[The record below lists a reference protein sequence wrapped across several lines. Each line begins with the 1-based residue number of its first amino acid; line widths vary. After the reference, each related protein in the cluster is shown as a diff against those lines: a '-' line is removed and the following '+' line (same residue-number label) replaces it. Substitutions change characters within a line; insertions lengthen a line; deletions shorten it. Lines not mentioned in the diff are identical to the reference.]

1 MRELTE
7 PYKMTVPG
15 FNYGYCENCHKHVD
29 EYFVL
34 NRHAG
39 TNGVTYITDQLVCAD
54 CIDDVIQSRYLI
66 RKVSEMTKEIVHQH
80 NKDVYNRVYNNL
92 NFRKL

>member
-15 FNYGYCENCHKHVD
+15 FNYGYCENCYQPAK
-29 EYFVL
+29 EYAVM
-34 NRHAG
+34 NRHVCG
-39 TNGVTYITDQLVCAD
+39 DGVTYVTDQLVCLD
-54 CIDDVIQSRYLI
+54 CVPEVIQYRHLI

-80 NKDVYNRVYNNL
+80 NRDVYDRVYDNV
-92 NFRKL
+92 NFRKS